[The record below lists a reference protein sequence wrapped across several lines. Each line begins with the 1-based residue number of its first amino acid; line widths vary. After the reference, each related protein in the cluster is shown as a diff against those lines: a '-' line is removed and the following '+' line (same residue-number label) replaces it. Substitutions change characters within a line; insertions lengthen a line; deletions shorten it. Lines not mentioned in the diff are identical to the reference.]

1 MTRSNIIAAVAVCAA
16 LLLAGILIGT
26 WVARPTAS
34 NPMPVQLTIS
44 PERQAAM
51 NARIDERVEQLSLK
65 NLDSLREMAAVD
77 GRELTK
83 AEVMADFKWSEE
95 QYDRYD
101 AMLSKLSEREIED
114 LKN

>member
-34 NPMPVQLTIS
+34 NPVPVQLMWPEES
-44 PERQAAM
+44 PEEV
-51 NARIDERVEQLSLK
+51 ARREADTDQGWLR
-65 NLDSLREMAAVD
+65 NLHSLREMAAVD
-77 GRELTK
+77 SRELTK